1 MEQRTHTSIHLFRKD
16 LRLHDNPTLC
26 ACLEGSGTFYPV
38 YVLDTAAARQGKI
51 SANRWNFL
59 LESLRDLDDQL
70 ARLGSHLFV
79 VRGRDMDV
87 LPKLLSEW
95 GITRLS
101 FESDGEPFG
110 AQRDAVIRHIA
121 KEAGVEVLSKTSHT
135 LYEPAQIVHGNQG
148 IIPMLFKEFVRVVEE
163 NKLSVPNPV
172 KEVDRRLVGCCVT
185 PVAVDHQA
193 KYGIPELS
201 ELGVKDSR
209 CVTSGA
215 LWRGGEQEALRRL
228 ILLEQEVSYDKRHC
242 DMESILKLG
251 IPLSDSQ
258 DTMSMR
264 DACFDYCFVQTECRH
279 HVDFIEF
286 IDCQF
291 MISIFSGV

>member
-1 MEQRTHTSIHLFRKD
+1 MFCFVAVEQRTHTSMHLFRKD
-16 LRLHDNPTLC
+16 LRLHDNPALR

-59 LESLRDLDDQL
+59 LESLRDLDSQL

-79 VRGRDMDV
+79 VRGRDMEV

-95 GITRLS
+95 GVTRLS

-110 AQRDAVIRHIA
+110 AQRDAVVRHIA
-121 KEAGVEVLSKTSHT
+121 EEAGVEVLSKTSHT
-135 LYEPAQIVHGNQG
+135 LYEPGQITHGNQG
-148 IIPMLFKEFVRVVEE
+148 NIPMVFKEFVRVVEE
-163 NKLSVPNPV
+163 NKLGVPNPV

-185 PVAVDHQA
+185 PIASDHQA

-201 ELGVKDSR
+201 ELGVKDMR
-209 CVTSGA
+209 CVTSAA

-228 ILLEQEVSYDKRHC
+228 ILLEQEVSYVRRRCNMKVF
-242 DMESILKLG
+242 
-251 IPLSDSQ
+251 LSWV
-258 DTMSMR
+258 
-264 DACFDYCFVQTECRH
+264 FVR
-279 HVDFIEF
+279 VIEHN
-286 IDCQF
+286 
-291 MISIFSGV
+291 V